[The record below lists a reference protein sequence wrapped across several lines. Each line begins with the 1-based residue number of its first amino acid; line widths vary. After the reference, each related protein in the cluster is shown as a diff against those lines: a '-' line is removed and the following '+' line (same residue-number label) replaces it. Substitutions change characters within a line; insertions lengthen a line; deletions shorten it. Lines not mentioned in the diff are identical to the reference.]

1 MKKLFSILLVTIL
14 LLTVIDSNLLQTARA
29 ETNTHNTNPGQSDSD
44 MENIVYFNIEEQE
57 YEILPE
63 EYRTPEQRIAGDWYA
78 SYSGLL
84 VTLCLS
90 EDGSYTISDPVSDT
104 VMGKWTLEKGLLV
117 LDGNTETPLQVGSN
131 ALRQEDA
138 DILFTRRLPE
148 TYVPAGV
155 YAGAIPGDLDGY
167 WKAKLVSA
175 GSGTILASV
184 LEENTEV
191 YIEGSNIALG
201 GNRFGQI
208 IRTGTFDNGAL
219 TLDEAGAKLTLQLQ
233 LDGFL
238 RLTIDGKD
246 GAILY
251 LMPALIPGAQQP

>member
-14 LLTVIDSNLLQTARA
+14 LLTVIDSNLPQTARA
-29 ETNTHNTNPGQSDSD
+29 EANTQNTNPGQSDSD
-44 MENIVYFNIEEQE
+44 MENIVYFTIEEPE
-57 YEILPE
+57 YEMLPE
-63 EYRTPEQRIAGDWYA
+63 EYMTPDQRIVGEWYTA
-78 SYSGLL
+78 YSGLV

-104 VMGKWTLEKGLLV
+104 VMGKWTLENGLLV
-117 LDGNTETPLQVGSN
+117 LDGNTETPLLVRSN
-131 ALRQEDA
+131 ALHQEDA
-138 DILFTRRLPE
+138 GILFTRRQPE

-155 YAGAIPGDLDGY
+155 YTGAIPGDLDGY
-167 WKAKLVSA
+167 WKTKLVSA

-201 GNRFGQI
+201 GDRFGQI

-219 TLDEAGAKLTLQLQ
+219 ILDEGGAKLTLQLQ

-238 RLTIDGKD
+238 RLTIEGKD
-246 GAILY
+246 AATLY
-251 LMPALIPGAQQP
+251 LMPALIPGAEQP